1 MKNLYFVVLYCLL
14 GFVTGCSDDD
24 TATALLQIAPSTDLV
39 FEAVGGTKAIEVKTD
54 QTTWSVE
61 SNQTWCKVEKSDGT
75 HFTVT
80 AEENTASEPM
90 PQAAVTVTAGTAQ
103 VVLKVDQKG
112 AAIPP
117 HPTDLVIQIDVTD
130 ITAHN
135 AQLLLTPSNN
145 NETYVAVCVL
155 EDQINAD
162 GDENETMSTVINSFQ
177 PPVLT
182 GVWSEALTPLMAST
196 KYLILAFGIDEEKQT
211 PTTKVFRYDFT
222 TPEAVDGNITIE
234 GFEYKFFDA
243 EEIIT
248 KDPSY
253 SEELAEC
260 ECVAVVTMKT
270 SMPTDKV
277 KMWWYEA
284 WMKDLGDEMDD
295 AILEDLL
302 LYDYSNNPEF
312 MGMYYSMDETDTF
325 CFAGVAEDDN
335 GNLSP
340 ICYTDFFMLE
350 KSNCAPVEEFFTLLN
365 SKAKTS
371 IFKTKRTSV
380 VFENKFSRFL
390 PVFTIFEK

>member
-1 MKNLYFVVLYCLL
+1 M
-14 GFVTGCSDDD
+14 GFTTSCSDDD
-24 TATALLQIAPSTDLV
+24 NATALLQIDPSTDLV
-39 FEAVGGTKAIEVKTD
+39 FEAVGGTRTIEVKTD
-54 QTTWSVE
+54 QATWQVE

-211 PTTKVFRYDFT
+211 LQPNFSAMISLHQRPWT
-222 TPEAVDGNITIE
+222 
-234 GFEYKFFDA
+234 
-243 EEIIT
+243 
-248 KDPSY
+248 
-253 SEELAEC
+253 
-260 ECVAVVTMKT
+260 
-270 SMPTDKV
+270 
-277 KMWWYEA
+277 
-284 WMKDLGDEMDD
+284 
-295 AILEDLL
+295 AIL
-302 LYDYSNNPEF
+302 P
-312 MGMYYSMDETDTF
+312 
-325 CFAGVAEDDN
+325 
-335 GNLSP
+335 
-340 ICYTDFFMLE
+340 
-350 KSNCAPVEEFFTLLN
+350 
-365 SKAKTS
+365 SKASNINSSMQKKLS
-371 IFKTKRTSV
+371 QKIHPIARNWQSV
-380 VFENKFSRFL
+380 SVSLLSR
-390 PVFTIFEK
+390 

>member
-1 MKNLYFVVLYCLL
+1 
-14 GFVTGCSDDD
+14 
-24 TATALLQIAPSTDLV
+24 
-39 FEAVGGTKAIEVKTD
+39 
-54 QTTWSVE
+54 
-61 SNQTWCKVEKSDGT
+61 
-75 HFTVT
+75 
-80 AEENTASEPM
+80 
-90 PQAAVTVTAGTAQ
+90 
-103 VVLKVDQKG
+103 
-112 AAIPP
+112 
-117 HPTDLVIQIDVTD
+117 
-130 ITAHN
+130 
-135 AQLLLTPSNN
+135 
-145 NETYVAVCVL
+145 
-155 EDQINAD
+155 
-162 GDENETMSTVINSFQ
+162 MSTVINSFQ

-211 PTTKVFRYDFT
+211 PTTKLFRYDFT

-302 LYDYSNNPEF
+302 LYDYII
-312 MGMYYSMDETDTF
+312 
-325 CFAGVAEDDN
+325 VH
-335 GNLSP
+335 
-340 ICYTDFFMLE
+340 
-350 KSNCAPVEEFFTLLN
+350 
-365 SKAKTS
+365 
-371 IFKTKRTSV
+371 
-380 VFENKFSRFL
+380 
-390 PVFTIFEK
+390 